1 MQPADLTVLGE
12 RESISQGKTCSLWAI
27 IVKKIHVSK
36 VTALCRFVHQVNEVA
51 RASHTGWYVCTVKV
65 RSVI

>member
-12 RESISQGKTCSLWAI
+12 RESASQGKTCSLWAI

-36 VTALCRFVHQVNEVA
+36 VTALGRVVHQINEVA
-51 RASHTGWYVCTVKV
+51 
-65 RSVI
+65 